1 MATETETELANVVL
15 FPVKDADPID
25 SVGFIYEKG
34 ALCAHP
40 GIYVNEP
47 ERQCRCKKC
56 GAVIAPFDY
65 LLSIAKRETRLAGNI
80 KALRDEERYRRVN
93 IAKLIQVEKNAKA
106 RIRRAQKNR

>member
-47 ERQCRCKKC
+47 
-56 GAVIAPFDY
+56 
-65 LLSIAKRETRLAGNI
+65 
-80 KALRDEERYRRVN
+80 
-93 IAKLIQVEKNAKA
+93 
-106 RIRRAQKNR
+106 